1 MVVQSALC
9 RSRSE
14 IPKTGFLTTRLINDI
29 NLSFVGLGMSL
40 FYLCGFVAISWMFGS
55 SSGAP
60 LVFVTLGASTGQ
72 LLCPYL
78 FEILLSEFGW
88 RGTYFIIGALALNG
102 LLPAI
107 ILHTSRKFYQ
117 TETSSKAKASNNV
130 FDVTLLRDPM
140 ITTFLFNCFI
150 LDMTGKLFEVSYNFV
165 CTKSNSDFVPFL
177 TTNNYV

>member
-1 MVVQSALC
+1 M
-9 RSRSE
+9 R
-14 IPKTGFLTTRLINDI
+14 DI

-40 FYLCGFVAISWMFGS
+40 FYLCGFVAISWMFGP

-72 LLCPYL
+72 LICPYL

-88 RGTYFIIGALALNG
+88 RGTYLIMGALALNG

-107 ILHTSRKFYQ
+107 ILHTSRKFYE
-117 TETSSKAKASNNV
+117 TETSSKAELSNNV

-140 ITTFLFNCFI
+140 ITILLFNCFI
-150 LDMTGKLFEVSYNFV
+150 LDMTGMFCEVSYNCA